1 MVMVIWIRKFVQ
13 LGLHTFFRELE
24 VNGVENVPTD
34 RGGIVIAWHPNG
46 MVDPALIFSTFPT
59 DLMFGARHGLFQ
71 WPILGWIMRQVGTVP
86 IYRRQDLKG
95 MPVEEQRS
103 KNKESLD
110 AMSSRI
116 ASGAFTALFP
126 EGVSHDDPCLKQLKT
141 GAARIFDSAH
151 QSDAS
156 LPPVIIP
163 VGLHYDHKQ
172 RFRSSVLVN
181 YHPPI
186 QVPRSIWQIEEPKE
200 RWERLTN
207 LMEETLTEA
216 IYAMEDW
223 TMHRNFNRA
232 ASLVRAERLADQH
245 HVRAASITERVI
257 GVARLWKGYHD
268 RKQTHPVQVENLVE
282 RIEQYRLDMEALG
295 LLDHQLDGDLRW
307 ISRRVVVIMGI
318 QSILVALVLPPL
330 LFVGYIINFPT
341 MYAIRYAVQ
350 HRVKFQK
357 DRASVQLFS
366 SIALYPLTWGLWS
379 MLAYIGV
386 LNAEMLQPLFPNIPD
401 VPVAAAMFVGS
412 LAMMS
417 CIVMFVYLRA
427 LKRMLRAWKVR
438 WTKKTKRGYI
448 ESLLEERRQLTAE
461 LIDFSEDL
469 DLPGE
474 LGPDNKLHWGE
485 T

>member
-24 VNGVENVPTD
+24 VNGVENVPSD

-46 MVDPALIFSTFPT
+46 MVDPALIFSTFPA

-71 WPILGWIMRQVGTVP
+71 WPVLGWIMRQVGTVP
-86 IYRRQDLKG
+86 IYRRQDLNT
-95 MPVEEQRS
+95 MPVEEQRA
-103 KNKESLD
+103 KNQESLD

-116 ASGAFTALFP
+116 SAGAFTALFP

-141 GAARIFDSAH
+141 GAARIFDSAY
-151 QSDAS
+151 QSGS
-156 LPPVIIP
+156 TLSPVIIP

-186 QVPRSIWQIEEPKE
+186 VIPDSIWRLSDSKE
-200 RWERLTN
+200 RWEKLTN
-207 LMEETLTEA
+207 LMEQTLTEA

-232 ASLVRAERLADQH
+232 ASLVRAERLADQY
-245 HVRAASITERVI
+245 HVGQASITERVI
-257 GVARLWKGYHD
+257 GVARLWKGYHE
-268 RKQTHPVQVENLVE
+268 RNLTHPAQVAALVE
-282 RIEQYRLDMEALG
+282 RIERYRLDMESLG
-295 LLDHQLDGDLRW
+295 LLDHQLDGNLRW
-307 ISRRVVVIMGI
+307 ISRRVLLILGV

-341 MYAIRYAVQ
+341 MYAIRYVVQ
-350 HRVKFQK
+350 HHVKFQK

-366 SIALYPLTWGLWS
+366 SIVLYPLAWGLWS
-379 MLAYIGV
+379 VLAYFGA
-386 LNAEMLQPLFPNIPD
+386 LKSELLKPLFPTIPD
-401 VPVAAAMFVGS
+401 IPIAAGIFVGS
-412 LAMMS
+412 IAMMS

-448 ESLLEERRQLTAE
+448 ESLLEERRLLTAE
-461 LIDFSEDL
+461 LIAFSADL